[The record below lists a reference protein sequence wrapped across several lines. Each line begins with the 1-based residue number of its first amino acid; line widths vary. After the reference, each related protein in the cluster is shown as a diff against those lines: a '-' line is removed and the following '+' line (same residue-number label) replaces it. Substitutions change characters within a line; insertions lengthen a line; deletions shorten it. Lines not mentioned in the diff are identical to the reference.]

1 MLSHPIDVSGG
12 NLKASLDFFTEEEN
26 GNSLR
31 SHLRAQLLRLK
42 EVSEPEKDLFFS
54 VMVKKELARAVL
66 EIFSKL
72 SLEDCLLANKSMYVF
87 EKTIK

>member
-12 NLKASLDFFTEEEN
+12 NLKASLDFFTEEKN

-72 SLEDCLLANKSMYVF
+72 SLEQRRF
-87 EKTIK
+87 